1 MMSTE
6 RPEGQ
11 QDMQEG
17 VVLTKEQTRSRR
29 ARSVA
34 IGLGIAF
41 LVVLFY
47 IVTIVKLSGV
57 VPQPA
62 G

>member
-1 MMSTE
+1 MSRE
-6 RPEGQ
+6 RTEGQ
-11 QDMQEG
+11 QDNREG
-17 VVLTKEQTRSRR
+17 VVLTKEQTQSRR